1 MIDIINDVPFVTL
14 TSKVIMMLLS
24 IWHSFNV
31 TINDLTFFRN
41 ALELRLM
48 WLCFFLQGIHLII
61 YCKMCWLTINVN
73 ALLFFYACFF
83 RMNNYLSLYFEVLH
97 QHHVLDTGDWFRW
110 ARTHQSNIFKTVA
123 YYTIQLQR
131 NLIGTTCVTPWE
143 NISIKK
149 CTKSIVVLD
158 HTVLYWA

>member
-1 MIDIINDVPFVTL
+1 MSQLMILIF
-14 TSKVIMMLLS
+14 SKCAGIETHVAMLL
-24 IWHSFNV
+24 FARYPF
-31 TINDLTFFRN
+31 D
-41 ALELRLM
+41 
-48 WLCFFLQGIHLII
+48 HL
-61 YCKMCWLTINVN
+61 CWLTINVN

-110 ARTHQSNIFKTVA
+110 ARTHKSNIFKTVA

-131 NLIGTTCVTPWE
+131 NLIGKTCVTPWE
-143 NISIKK
+143 DISIKK
-149 CTKSIVVLD
+149 CTKSKVVLD